1 MTSNTTENTT
11 ENAPTQERRKR
22 HPLVAF
28 GLAALA
34 IGGVGAAI
42 TSAAW
47 TDNTLFAAPAAAAT
61 FDLQGSLDGKT
72 WAQSDTADTLELVI
86 PASKFVDLLP
96 GQTRTIDLWVRN
108 ESTVNAALT
117 SQVAF
122 GASTTFTTKPTPA
135 LAGLV
140 ATLTPTGTTGAQDQ
154 FQLTVTT
161 PADWAPTNQG
171 KSGTMVVTVS
181 ATATS

>member
-1 MTSNTTENTT
+1 MTSNTAPNTP
-11 ENAPTQERRKR
+11 AQKRSKR

-34 IGGVGAAI
+34 VGGVGAAI

-61 FDLQGSLDGKT
+61 FDLQGSLDGKAWT
-72 WAQSDTADTLELVI
+72 QSGNADAIEMVI
-86 PASKFVDLLP
+86 PASQFANLLP

-108 ESTVNAALT
+108 ESSVNAALT

-122 GASTTFTTKPTPA
+122 ASNSTFTTKPTA
-135 LAGLV
+135 TVSGLA
-140 ATLTPTGTTGAQDQ
+140 ATLTPTGSAGAQDQ
-154 FQLTVTT
+154 YQLTVTT
-161 PADWAPTNQG
+161 PADWAPVNQG
-171 KSGTMVVTVS
+171 KSGTVIITVS

>member
-1 MTSNTTENTT
+1 MTSNTT
-11 ENAPTQERRKR
+11 TQKRNKR

-34 IGGVGAAI
+34 VGGVGAAI

-47 TDNTLFAAPAAAAT
+47 TDNTFFSAPAAAAT
-61 FDLQGSLDGKT
+61 FDLQGSLDGKAWT
-72 WAQSDTADTLELVI
+72 QSGNADAVELVI
-86 PASKFVDLLP
+86 PASQFANLLP
-96 GQTRTIDLWVRN
+96 AQTRTIDLWVRN
-108 ESTVNAALT
+108 ESSVNAALT

-122 GASTTFTTKPTPA
+122 ASNSTFTTKPTA
-135 LAGLV
+135 SVSGLIT
-140 ATLTPTGTTGAQDQ
+140 TLTPTGSTGAQDQ

-161 PADWAPTNQG
+161 PADWAPVNQG
-171 KSGTMVVTVS
+171 KSGTVVVTVS

>member
-1 MTSNTTENTT
+1 MTSNTTENV
-11 ENAPTQERRKR
+11 PTQERRKR

-47 TDNTLFAAPAAAAT
+47 TDNAVFAAPAAAAT
-61 FDLQGSLDGKT
+61 FDLQASLDGQT
-72 WAQSDTADTLELVI
+72 WTQSSNADAIELVV
-86 PASKFVDLLP
+86 PASQFANLLP

-108 ESTVNAALT
+108 ESSVSAALVSDVT
-117 SQVAF
+117 F
-122 GASTTFTTKPTPA
+122 ASNSTFTTEPTTTVSG
-135 LAGLV
+135 LA
-140 ATLTPTGTTGAQDQ
+140 ASLTPTGAAGAQDQ

-161 PADWAPTNQG
+161 PSDWAPVNQG
-171 KSGTMVVTVS
+171 KSGTVIVTVS

>member
-1 MTSNTTENTT
+1 MTSNNTENVP
-11 ENAPTQERRKR
+11 AQKRRKR

-28 GLAALA
+28 GLATLA
-34 IGGVGAAI
+34 VGGVGAAL

-72 WAQSDTADTLELVI
+72 WTQSGNADAIELVI
-86 PASKFVDLLP
+86 PASQFANLLP
-96 GQTRTIDLWVRN
+96 GQSRTIDLWVRN
-108 ESTVNAALT
+108 ESSVNAALT
-117 SQVAF
+117 SQAVF
-122 GASTTFTTKPTPA
+122 ASNSTFTAKPTSTVSG
-135 LAGLV
+135 LA
-140 ATLTPTGTTGAQDQ
+140 ATLTPSGSAGALDQ

-161 PADWAPTNQG
+161 PSDWAPTNQG
-171 KSGTMVVTVS
+171 KSGTVVVTVA

>member
-1 MTSNTTENTT
+1 MTTNTSQNV
-11 ENAPTQERRKR
+11 PTKERRKR

-34 IGGVGAAI
+34 VGGVGAAI

-72 WAQSDTADTLELVI
+72 WTQSGNADAIELTI
-86 PASKFVDLLP
+86 PTSQLANLLP
-96 GQTRTIDLWVRN
+96 GQTRTLDLWVRN
-108 ESTVNAALT
+108 ESSVNAALT

-122 GASTTFTTKPTPA
+122 ASNSTFTTKPTVA
-135 LAGLV
+135 VSGLV
-140 ATLTPTGTTGAQDQ
+140 ASLTPTGGTGAQDQ

-161 PADWAPTNQG
+161 PSDWAPVNQG
-171 KSGTMVVTVS
+171 KSGTVVVTIS